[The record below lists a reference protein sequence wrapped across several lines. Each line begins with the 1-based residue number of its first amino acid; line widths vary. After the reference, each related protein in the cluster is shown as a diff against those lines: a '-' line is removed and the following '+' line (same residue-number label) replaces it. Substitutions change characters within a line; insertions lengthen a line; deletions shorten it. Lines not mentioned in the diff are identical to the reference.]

1 MEPAETT
8 RKGPVR
14 PRHAASLIVVREASG
29 SAQVLMGVRAAGH
42 RFMPNR
48 LAFPGGSVEQSD
60 FSTPAARE
68 FAPAT
73 QAMLE
78 KGANRTLARAL
89 GIAAARELAEE
100 TGLSLGRPP
109 ALDGLTYLCRAIT
122 PPDLPIRFHARFL
135 IVSAET
141 LEGTLGGSGELED
154 LSFYQLGDPVL
165 GELPWITAQ
174 VLGELAWWLRLSDA
188 ERALSHPT
196 AVYRD
201 RARREE

>member
-1 MEPAETT
+1 MGPAETT

-14 PRHAASLIVVREASG
+14 PRQAASLIVVREASG

-48 LAFPGGSVEQSD
+48 LAFPGGSVERSD

-78 KGANRTLARAL
+78 KGANSALARAL

-109 ALDGLTYLCRAIT
+109 TLDRLTYLCRAIT
-122 PPDLPIRFHARFL
+122 PPDLPIRYHARFL
-135 IVSAET
+135 VVGAEI
-141 LEGTLGGSGELED
+141 LDGTLGGSGELEG
-154 LSFYQLGDPVL
+154 LSFYALGDPL
-165 GELPWITAQ
+165 LEELPWITAR
-174 VLGELAWWLRLSDA
+174 VLGELARWLQLSNS
-188 ERALSHPT
+188 ERALPHPT